1 MLTDVEK
8 KVIEILVSHK
18 PCADAWRDPI
28 HAVDQGMG
36 WESEDTRMFVRDLID
51 RRLIR
56 LVPHA
61 RHGPVYH
68 PEAHWERENPSAGE
82 PGN

>member
-18 PCADAWRDPI
+18 ACADAWRDPI
-28 HAVDQGMG
+28 HAVDKAMG
-36 WESEDTRMFVRDLID
+36 WASEDTRMFVRDLID

-56 LVPHA
+56 LVPHV

-68 PEAHWERENPSAGE
+68 PEAHWEREGE
-82 PGN
+82 EL